1 MNDHPLSE
9 ALPFPEL
16 AARALALAI
25 SRPDDARR
33 MLEWL
38 DPVEGVRL
46 FGELSRIARGRVAP
60 RLMSRDLRASLPA
73 LVACAAAT
81 VAEAAPSLQ

>member
-1 MNDHPLSE
+1 MIDHALPE

-16 AARALALAI
+16 AARALALVL

-33 MLEWL
+33 MLE
-38 DPVEGVRL
+38 GVRL
-46 FGELSRIARGRVAP
+46 FGELSRVARGRVAP

-81 VAEAAPSLQ
+81 VADAAPSLQ